1 MCRCRRAAT
10 LCISCHKVDTWLCQP
25 HKPPFYNTINT
36 LFITAYDTDTEALWR
51 NLHERWT
58 VEEGKAIKKDYDPN
72 ESRWDEEICVP
83 AQPQVVQG
91 HLLPKVV
98 PTVVHTE
105 EEKDKIHEV
114 YRFYATLY
122 LMYCICFMY
131 ILYKYIVEYVYNMFI
146 TCFTCDLLVTL
157 YNGCLKQH
165 VVQNQHLHNYAVQC
179 TMYKI
184 CTKWT
189 FIKQHIESNP
199 VCSYIII

>member
-1 MCRCRRAAT
+1 MSTNKQETHSALCCKCTDVPWRMCRCRRAAT

-98 PTVVHTE
+98 PNMRAHTITQTHRRRE
-105 EEKDKIHEV
+105 GQNSWGVQILRNFILNV
-114 YRFYATLY
+114 LY
-122 LMYCICFMY
+122 ML
-131 ILYKYIVEYVYNMFI
+131 YVYTI
-146 TCFTCDLLVTL
+146 QIYCRI
-157 YNGCLKQH
+157 CL
-165 VVQNQHLHNYAVQC
+165 
-179 TMYKI
+179 
-184 CTKWT
+184 
-189 FIKQHIESNP
+189 
-199 VCSYIII
+199 